1 VNPSNEHA
9 DSVIYGAAVEEIQ
22 AGIIDKGLMGKA
34 IAKSKG
40 NRKEA
45 EALYLEWRVEL
56 LKEEAVQEFERREAQ
71 KKAKLKKEEE
81 TKGTPERGLFM
92 EFWHSEF
99 PLFMGVIIVIAIII
113 AIVENSL

>member
-1 VNPSNEHA
+1 
-9 DSVIYGAAVEEIQ
+9 
-22 AGIIDKGLMGKA
+22 MGKA

>member
-1 VNPSNEHA
+1 
-9 DSVIYGAAVEEIQ
+9 
-22 AGIIDKGLMGKA
+22 MGKA

-71 KKAKLKKEEE
+71 KKAKSA
-81 TKGTPERGLFM
+81 G
-92 EFWHSEF
+92 S
-99 PLFMGVIIVIAIII
+99 GVNPDFEVQDWVLVMAVVFIVIAIF
-113 AIVENSL
+113 AMK